1 MARGAA
7 ATEAVKLA
15 AMLWCMIGSTAA
27 MATAAAGPATDC
39 SVEFNNLMPCIN
51 YVQGTDPAPSPSC
64 CTAFKQVES
73 SAPICLCELL
83 QQLQNPSSGLGNVT
97 RALDISTLCKV
108 PADVSRC
115 AALVGTP
122 APAPAKLPTPPPV
135 VVAPPSTPPVVTPSL
150 PPVSQAPTGAEVDC
164 TTAFNNLSPCLTYVS
179 SNGTQPPPAGCC
191 TALSGVES
199 SQPVCLCQLLAQ
211 VNDSSQFGV
220 NATKALDL
228 PTICQVKADLSK
240 CPALLGSPVG
250 SPVYSPVGS
259 PLGALISPSVSPSAL
274 TPVSGGP
281 SSPASGSATTS
292 SAPESSTPTGGAA
305 SSRQSRPTP
314 KAMLL
319 LTAGA
324 LVGLN
329 ALFRHL

>member
-1 MARGAA
+1 MARGGAA
-7 ATEAVKLA
+7 IEAVKLA
-15 AMLWCMIGSTAA
+15 VMLWCMMIGSTAA
-27 MATAAAGPATDC
+27 MATAAAGPAPDC
-39 SVEFNNLMPCIN
+39 SVQFNNLMPCIN
-51 YVQGTDPAPSPSC
+51 YVQGTDPAPAPSC
-64 CTAFKQVES
+64 CTAFKQVQVG
-73 SAPICLCELL
+73 APVCLCELL
-83 QQLQNPSSGLGNVT
+83 QQLQNPNSGLGNLT

-108 PADVSRC
+108 PADVSKC
-115 AALVGTP
+115 AALLGTPVP
-122 APAPAKLPTPPPV
+122 APAILPTPPPV
-135 VVAPPSTPPVVTPSL
+135 VVAPPSTPPV
-150 PPVSQAPTGAEVDC
+150 SQAPTGAQVDC

-179 SNGTQPPPAGCC
+179 SNGTQPPPADCC

-199 SQPVCLCQLLAQ
+199 SQPVCICQLLAQ

-228 PTICQVKADLSK
+228 PAICQVKADLNK

-259 PLGALISPSVSPSAL
+259 PLGALISPSVAPSAL

-281 SSPASGSATTS
+281 SSPASGSSTTS
-292 SAPESSTPTGGAA
+292 SVPESSTPTGGAA

-329 ALFRHL
+329 AFFLLL